1 MKRPVQQTTRDL
13 RRHNRS
19 TLLSSL
25 YVQGP
30 LSRQDLI
37 KESGLSSA
45 TVSNVVSDLINDGVV
60 EEAGL
65 VGSDGGRPRTLIRVR
80 GDFGRVVGVDI
91 GETHVQI
98 GLFDYTLDTIT
109 TATYPVAGTGLEP
122 EAVARLVV
130 AGIDQVTSEVGLDP
144 AELLGVGVGVP
155 GVAAAA
161 HELVYAPTLGW
172 SAAPLGDLLRR
183 DVSVPLYVDN
193 CARTLGKAE
202 MWRGAGRGSS
212 RAVVALIGVGVG
224 AAFTTAADP
233 LRDATSMTSEWGH
246 TVINV
251 DGRRCRCGSRGC
263 LEAYVGAEAILEDYQ
278 TLSGA
283 RAFESADTETRLAEL
298 VARAAAP
305 GPEAEILD
313 RIAKYLG
320 IGIANL
326 VNLLSPDLVVLAGWA
341 GATLGPAILPAIR
354 DTASRH
360 ALPYLRGQVRIK
372 LGELGPEAVAM
383 GAATLPVMQVL
394 ANGGFPLKGARDIQT
409 H

>member
-1 MKRPVQQTTRDL
+1 MKRAVQQTTRDL

-25 YVQGP
+25 YLQGP

-45 TVSNVVSDLINDGVV
+45 TVSNVVSDLIGDGVV

-109 TATYPVAGTGLEP
+109 TATYPIAGISLEP

-130 AGIDQVTSEVGLDP
+130 AGIDQVTAEVGLNPGD
-144 AELLGVGVGVP
+144 LLGVGVGVP
-155 GVAAAA
+155 GAVAAAA

-172 SAAPLGDLLRR
+172 SAAPLADLLRR
-183 DVSVPLYVDN
+183 DVSVPLYIDN

-224 AAFTTAADP
+224 AAVTTAADP

-251 DGRRCRCGSRGC
+251 DGRPCRCGSRGC
-263 LEAYVGAEAILEDYQ
+263 LEAYVGAETILEDY
-278 TLSGA
+278 LSLPGA
-283 RAFESADTETRLAEL
+283 RSFESDHTERRLAEL
-298 VARAAAP
+298 VERAAQGP
-305 GPEAEILD
+305 GPEAEILG
-313 RIAKYLG
+313 RTAKYLG

-326 VNLLSPDLVVLAGWA
+326 VNLLSPDLVVLSGWA
-341 GATLGPAILPAIR
+341 GAMLGPAILPAVR
-354 DTASRH
+354 DTATRH
-360 ALPYLRGQVRIK
+360 ALTYLHGQVRIK
-372 LGELGPEAVAM
+372 LGELGTEAVAM

-394 ANGGFPLKGARDIQT
+394 ANGGFPLQRAT
-409 H
+409 A

>member
-1 MKRPVQQTTRDL
+1 MQQTTRDL

-98 GLFDYTLDTIT
+98 GLFDFTLDTIT

-172 SAAPLGDLLRR
+172 AAAPLGDLLRR
-183 DVSVPLYVDN
+183 DVGVPLYVDN

-251 DGRRCRCGSRGC
+251 DGRPCRCGSRGC

-278 TLSGA
+278 TLPGA

-298 VARAAAP
+298 VTRAAAP

-313 RIAKYLG
+313 RTAKYLG

-341 GATLGPAILPAIR
+341 GATLGLSILPAIR
-354 DTASRH
+354 DAAGRH

-383 GAATLPVMQVL
+383 GAATLPVMQVFI
-394 ANGGFPLKGARDIQT
+394 NGGFPPKGARDPQPR
-409 H
+409 

>member
-1 MKRPVQQTTRDL
+1 MKRAVQQTTRDL

-98 GLFDYTLDTIT
+98 GLFDFTLDTIT

-122 EAVARLVV
+122 EAVARLVM

-155 GVAAAA
+155 GVAATA

-251 DGRRCRCGSRGC
+251 DGRPCRCGSRGC

-278 TLSGA
+278 TLSEA

-298 VARAAAP
+298 VARGAAP

-354 DTASRH
+354 DTAGRH
-360 ALPYLRGQVRIK
+360 ALPYLRGKVRIK

-394 ANGGFPLKGARDIQT
+394 ANGGFPPKGARDLQP